1 MTELT
6 GLVPMGL
13 GDLTLRLGCALLAS
27 FVIGW
32 ERETKEKAAGLRTN
46 LLVGLGS
53 ALVILVPI
61 QVGAVAQSVDTLGRS
76 LQGVMTGVGFVGGGA
91 VMQKDRVK
99 GLTSAAA
106 LWVSAAL
113 GIAAACGQWQLSV
126 MGALVAWFVLRVV
139 NQVEKT
145 VSRRP

>member
-1 MTELT
+1 MTEITAL
-6 GLVPMGL
+6 LPMSFYQL
-13 GDLTLRLGCALLAS
+13 ALRLGCALLAS
-27 FVIGW
+27 FIIGL
-32 ERETKEKAAGLRTN
+32 ERESREKAAGLRTN

-91 VMQKDRVK
+91 VFQKDRVK

-113 GIAAACGQWQLSV
+113 SIAAACGQWQMSIL
-126 MGALVAWFVLRVV
+126 GALVAWFVLRVI
-139 NQVEKT
+139 NQVEK
-145 VSRRP
+145 RL

>member
-1 MTELT
+1 
-6 GLVPMGL
+6 MGL
-13 GDLTLRLGCALLAS
+13 GDLILRLACALLAS

-46 LLVGLGS
+46 LLVALGS

-61 QVGAVAQSVDTLGRS
+61 QVGAVEQSADTLGRS
-76 LQGVMTGVGFVGGGA
+76 IQGVMTGVGFVGGGA
-91 VMQKDRVK
+91 VLQKDRVK

-113 GIAAACGQWQLSV
+113 GIAAACGQWQLSII
-126 MGALVAWFVLRVV
+126 GAAIAWFVLRVIDY
-139 NQVEKT
+139 VEKAA
-145 VSRRP
+145 SRRS

>member
-6 GLVPMGL
+6 SLSPMGTGQIL
-13 GDLTLRLGCALLAS
+13 LRLGCALFAS
-27 FVIGW
+27 FVIGI

-46 LLVGLGS
+46 LLVGLGT

-61 QVGAVAQSVDTLGRS
+61 QVGAVEQSVDTLGRS

-91 VMQKDRVK
+91 VFQKDRVK

-106 LWVSAAL
+106 IWVSAAL
-113 GIAAACGQWQLSV
+113 SIAAACGQWQLS
-126 MGALVAWFVLRVV
+126 MIGALVAWFVLRVV
-139 NQVEKT
+139 SQIEKIF
-145 VSRRP
+145 